1 MTERHTDTRPN
12 HSGFFSEIIRIGLLV
27 LLIVLPIRLF
37 IAQPFIVSGASM
49 EPTFDSG
56 DYLIIDQ
63 LSYRF
68 EKPERKSVVVFRYP
82 DDPDKFFIKRV
93 IGLPGETVKI
103 DGSTVTIINDKHP
116 NGMTLSEPYVAP
128 ENTDGSNLTV
138 TLGDNEYF
146 VLGDNRDSSSDSR
159 TWGTLPDR
167 YLIGRA
173 FLQLLPPSEATLTPG
188 YDAALTAP

>member
-1 MTERHTDTRPN
+1 
-12 HSGFFSEIIRIGLLV
+12 
-27 LLIVLPIRLF
+27 
-37 IAQPFIVSGASM
+37 M

-68 EKPERKSVVVFRYP
+68 EDPERKSVVVFRYP

-93 IGLPGETVKI
+93 IGLPGETVKVDDNDI
-103 DGSTVTIINDKHP
+103 TIINEEHP
-116 NGMTLSEPYVAP
+116 DGLTLSEPYVAS
-128 ENTDGSNLTV
+128 ENTNEDRLSV

-146 VLGDNRDSSSDSR
+146 VLGDNRRSSSDSR

-167 YLIGRA
+167 YLVGRA
-173 FLQLLPPSEATLTPG
+173 FLQLLPPNDISLTPG
-188 YDAALTAP
+188 YGAALTAP